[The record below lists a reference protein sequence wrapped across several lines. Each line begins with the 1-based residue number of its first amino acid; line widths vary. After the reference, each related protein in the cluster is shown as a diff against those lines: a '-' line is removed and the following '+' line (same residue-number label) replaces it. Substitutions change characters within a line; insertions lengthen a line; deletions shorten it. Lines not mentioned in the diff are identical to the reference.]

1 MTQELAEMTDD
12 EKALAIGKLLTTWNP
27 LGDRAAT
34 VQDLNNYETEA
45 WDILSVINLYGFSP
59 KKAVFGVLQDA
70 FLIDLDKKELEHYCN
85 KIKVVVAG

>member
-1 MTQELAEMTDD
+1 MTED
-12 EKALAIGKLLTTWNP
+12 EKALEIGMLLTTWNP

-45 WDILSVINLYGFSP
+45 WDILSAIGLYGYSP
-59 KKAVFGVLQDA
+59 KKAVSGVLEDA
-70 FLIDLDKKELEHYCN
+70 FQIDLDKKELEHYSI